1 MKAKIKIIAMLM
13 SMIIGT
19 LTVSAQSARRGN
31 SEQKRT
37 SSTSKTYK
45 KPTQKS
51 NSSVARKPQAKNQ
64 VSRQATA
71 QRTNKQQRSQP
82 ANTQRTSQNQRSK
95 STYTPRQS
103 QSQRSNSTYS
113 PRQSQ
118 AQRGNAVKTQRN
130 TTNRG
135 NAVNTAQ
142 RNSKQQP
149 NAQRGSTHKMS
160 TSNRNNPRSTYR
172 TPESTARVGKTYV
185 NPKTAN
191 RQGYQPAVR
200 DKYHNE
206 THFYKNSTAHYRH
219 HYYPAKK
226 VKIHVHPMTYRGN
239 YRALY
244 YPRYSE
250 IVWNRSM
257 HRHYNTLY
265 PHYTG
270 WHYNW
275 GYRIQTMS
283 AFEAEFNV
291 GEIARVYGRV
301 YATWYNQATDDLL
314 LFFGGEY
321 PHQVFTMV
329 VPGNVA
335 RRYSWRPERYFLG
348 QHVSA
353 TGLITMFEGK
363 AEMVLKKRSQMN
375 VY

>member
-1 MKAKIKIIAMLM
+1 MKTRIKIIAMLM

-37 SSTSKTYK
+37 
-45 KPTQKS
+45 
-51 NSSVARKPQAKNQ
+51 
-64 VSRQATA
+64 
-71 QRTNKQQRSQP
+71 
-82 ANTQRTSQNQRSK
+82 
-95 STYTPRQS
+95 
-103 QSQRSNSTYS
+103 
-113 PRQSQ
+113 
-118 AQRGNAVKTQRN
+118 NAVKTSRKTPDRAKAVRTTQR
-130 TTNRG
+130 TPKREL
-135 NAVNTAQ
+135 TAQ
-142 RNSKQQP
+142 RGRN
-149 NAQRGSTHKMS
+149 NKMS
-160 TSNRNNPRSTYR
+160 STNRNNPKSTYR
-172 TPESTARVGKTYV
+172 TPDKTVHLGKTYV
-185 NPKTAN
+185 NPKPDN
-191 RQGYQPAVR
+191 RQGKQSAVR
-200 DKYHNE
+200 NRHNSE
-206 THFYKNSTAHYRH
+206 THFDRNTTVHHRH

-226 VKIHVHPMTYRGN
+226 VKIHIHPMTYKSN

-250 IVWNRSM
+250 IIWTRPL
-257 HRHYNTLY
+257 HRHYVSLY
-265 PHYTG
+265 PHYSA

-301 YATWYNQATDDLL
+301 YATWYNNATDDLL

-321 PHQVFTMV
+321 PGQVFTMV

-348 QHVSA
+348 QHISA
-353 TGLITMFEGK
+353 TGLITMFEGR
-363 AEMVLKKRSQMN
+363 AEMVLKKRSQLN